1 MRVAGSALR
10 MQGAPRLFNQP
21 AYGSR
26 PDIDRRGTQVALKHC
41 RVIRHHQGAGGRDV
55 AILKRVSFKLCDHP
69 LPEHH

>member
-41 RVIRHHQGAGGRDV
+41 RAILHQQGAERRDV
-55 AILKRVSFKLCDHP
+55 AILKRVSSALCDHP
-69 LPEHH
+69 LPKDH